1 MLYGYLLSQ
10 SEFKIESPVE
20 TSSPDRRYSFE
31 AYAQLLLLMLEM
43 SGHNVVR
50 NRTTPA
56 SVRAAVAD
64 APYYESRTS
73 AALMANDEVQQL
85 INQYGETMSA
95 FDRAVPELAIRLQN
109 TSAYREFRK
118 IRKPE
123 AGDEIAFW
131 TQVIRNVVIKT
142 PEVVAA
148 LRQSERFTVRGM
160 ELAAKMLTD
169 TLSDYSDTRNVFA
182 DSRRDLEA
190 SLDKAFELYHALLWL
205 PVALTRAQAQRLE
218 AGKEKLLPTP
228 DDLNPDMRF
237 AENGLAHFIEENEEM
252 QQYLKE
258 NPAIWW
264 EDDPILLQALLDRVL
279 QSNAYKAYM
288 EAPGD
293 KTLAEDCELWR
304 SLLKNVIIPCDDFV
318 DALEAKSIFWNDD
331 VEVMGSFAMKT
342 IKQIGRGVDNLHL
355 CTQYKDAEDA
365 NFGTSLF
372 GQAVAHRGEYRQL
385 LDEFINA
392 GKWDTERLA
401 LMDIAIIITALAE
414 IINFPNIPLTV
425 SVNEYVEIA
434 NRYSNPRS
442 GAFINGII
450 AAIARKLR
458 AEGKLLKEFSDK

>member
-10 SEFKIESPVE
+10 SEFKIETPVE

-31 AYAQLLLLMLEM
+31 AYAQLLLLLLEM
-43 SGHNVVR
+43 SGHKVVR

-56 SVRAAVAD
+56 SVRAAVAE
-64 APYYESRTS
+64 APYAESRTAS
-73 AALMANDEVQQL
+73 ALMANDEVQQL
-85 INQYGETMSA
+85 INQYGESMA
-95 FDRAVPELAIRLQN
+95 VFDSAVPALASRLQN
-109 TSAYREFRK
+109 SSAYRELRK

-123 AGDEIAFW
+123 PSDEIAFW
-131 TQVIRNVVIKT
+131 SQVIRNVVIKT

-148 LRQSERFTVRGM
+148 LRTNPNFTVRGM

-182 DSRRDLEA
+182 DSRRDLED
-190 SLDKAFELYHALLWL
+190 SLNKAYELYHALLWL
-205 PVALTRAQAQRLE
+205 PVSISRAQGQRLE

-228 DDLNPDMRF
+228 EDLNPDMRF
-237 AENGLAHFIEENEEM
+237 ACNGLARIVAESTDM
-252 QQYLKE
+252 QEYLKE

-264 EDDPILLQALLDRVL
+264 DDDPLFVQRTLDAVLASAPYQAYI
-279 QSNAYKAYM
+279 N
-288 EAPGD
+288 APGD
-293 KTLAEDCELWR
+293 KTLAEDCDLWR
-304 SLLKNVIIPCDDFV
+304 SLLKNVILPSDDF
-318 DALEAKSIFWNDD
+318 AEQLESRSIFWNDD

-342 IKQIGRGVDNLHL
+342 IKQIGREDGEAHL
-355 CTQYKDAEDA
+355 SSQYKDSEDA

-372 GQAVAHRGEYRQL
+372 GQAVAHRSEYRAL
-385 LDEFINA
+385 IDEFINT

-458 AEGKLLKEFSDK
+458 NEGKLLKEFSDK